1 MKFIR
6 KKYSE
11 ETPPQPLPRR
21 EGLKKLLKAS
31 PSLRGWGGVLLGFI
45 FYSLQTH
52 AQDTVRYVGTTLSN
66 VDYHHGQLSPAVG
79 VHNIQVFRAN
89 REHPELAGGLNWTYN
104 HAPMLAYWNSTYY
117 VQFLSNP
124 VGEHEPPGETLLL
137 SSKDGQTWSKPTVV
151 FPPYKIPDGWKKEG
165 RPEVAKNLSA
175 VMHQRMGFYVAKNKR
190 LLTLGFYGIVMG
202 PKDDPNDG
210 NGIGRVV
217 REVYPD
223 GKFGPIYFIR
233 NNTSWDKS
241 KLAYPFYTTSKDKG
255 FVEAC
260 NELLANP
267 LMMQQWLEE
276 ADRNDPLV
284 NLKGEFK
291 AFSYYHLPD
300 NRVVGLWKHALT
312 SISPDGGKTWSY
324 KPVRAPGFVNSN
336 AKIWGQ
342 RIADGQYVTV
352 YNPSEFRWPLA
363 LSTSKDG
370 LNYTNLLL
378 VNGEITSMRYGGA
391 YKSYGPQYVRGIEE
405 GNGTPPDNNL
415 WVTYSVNKEDIWVSK
430 IPVPVADNVTTHS
443 NETFATLPAGE
454 ELKFW
459 NIYSPV
465 YASAKIE
472 SSNGAK
478 ALVLRD
484 KDPFDYAK
492 AERVIPDSKKLTV
505 EFSIVPQQ
513 ANNGTLQIEFQ
524 DAKGNAAVRLMFD
537 ADSLFKAKVGYR
549 DATIQKYEAGKQYD
563 VRIELDRDKRMFT
576 TFVNGQS
583 RGNRIFFAP
592 VASFQRVVF
601 RTGGIRRFPDAD
613 TPTDQNYDLPKG
625 GELETSE
632 AVYVIKSFKTS
643 SLQNRAE

>member
-1 MKFIR
+1 MILALFF
-6 KKYSE
+6 
-11 ETPPQPLPRR
+11 TN
-21 EGLKKLLKAS
+21 
-31 PSLRGWGGVLLGFI
+31 
-45 FYSLQTH
+45 TH
-52 AQDTVRYVGTTLSN
+52 AQDTVRYVGQTLSN

-89 REHPELAGGLNWTYN
+89 REHPELAGGMNWTYN
-104 HAPMLAYWNSTYY
+104 HAPMLAYWNNTYY
-117 VQFLSNP
+117 LQFLSNP
-124 VGEHEPPGETLLL
+124 VGEHVPPGQTLLL
-137 SSKDGQTWSKPTVV
+137 TSKDGYSWSKPSIV
-151 FPPYKIPDGWKKEG
+151 FPPYKLPDGWKKEG
-165 RPEVAKNLSA
+165 RPEVAKDLYA

-217 REVYPD
+217 REIYPD
-223 GKFGPIYFIR
+223 GKYGPIYFIR
-233 NNTSWDKS
+233 NNSSWDKNKS
-241 KLAYPFYTTSKDKG
+241 AYPFYTSSKDKG

-260 NELLANP
+260 NELLGNT
-267 LMMQQWLEE
+267 LMMQQWIEE
-276 ADRNDPLV
+276 ADRNDPLIS
-284 NLKGEFK
+284 LKKDVK

-312 SISPDGGKTWSY
+312 TISKDDGKTWQY
-324 KPVRAPGFVNSN
+324 NPLRAPGFVNSN

-342 RIADGQYVTV
+342 KTSDGQYVTV

-378 VNGEITSMRYGGA
+378 VNGEITSLRYGGA

-405 GNGTPPDNNL
+405 GNGTPPDGNL

-430 IPVPVADNVTTHS
+430 IPVPITDEVTAHP
-443 NETFATLPAGE
+443 NETFALLPTGE
-454 ELKFW
+454 ELKYW
-459 NIYSPV
+459 NIYSPI

-472 SSNGAK
+472 SVTGAK

-484 KDPFDYAK
+484 KDPFDFAK

-513 ANNGTLQIEFQ
+513 TNKGTLQIEFQ
-524 DAKGNAAVRLMFD
+524 DAKGNPAVRLMFD

-549 DATIQKYEAGKQYD
+549 DSNIQKYEAGKQYD
-563 VRIELDRDKRMFT
+563 VRIKLDRDKRMFT

-583 RGNRIFFAP
+583 KGNRLFFAP
-592 VASFQRVVF
+592 VASFRRVVF
-601 RTGGIRRFPDAD
+601 RTGAVRRFPDAD
-613 TPTDQNYDLPKG
+613 TPTDQNYDLPKS
-625 GELETSE
+625 GELESAE
-632 AVYVIKSFKTS
+632 AVFVIKSFKTS
-643 SLQNRAE
+643 GLQSRVE